1 MTQMSPPGWHRDP
14 GYTGIGP
21 VQERWWDGAQ
31 WTDQLRVPPAD
42 TRRRRLRIGAAVTAA
57 VVVLAAVGG
66 GIYLLTNG
74 SDSGHTPDAATAPSG
89 APSRP
94 GMPGGSG
101 GSGQNGGGSEG
112 NGGNQDG
119 GGQGGGDQ
127 DPGQQAPPTEDGYA
141 TDAASGISIPV
152 PKGWTGQ
159 SGTVGA
165 GVTIGKYTCPDGKD
179 TDGKPAQCVRGG
191 VFSEPAIALKI
202 SATDPKTVAKK
213 DIAGNAKESYGETS
227 SGITSHQLLKSEAVT
242 VAGQQGYLVRWK
254 VVTKKGDDGYVQSLA
269 FPSPQADGELIVVR
283 SGFDVNAKAPA
294 LSVMD
299 EITKGIK
306 EASTSGSG
314 TGSGQGA

>member
-14 GYTGIGP
+14 GYSGIGP
-21 VQERWWDGAQ
+21 AQERWWDGAQ
-31 WTDQLRVPPAD
+31 WTDQLRMPPAA
-42 TRRRRLRIGAAVTAA
+42 TRRRRVRIGAAVTAA

-66 GIYLLTNG
+66 GIYLLTGG
-74 SDSGHTPDAATAPSG
+74 SDSGHTPDAATAPSKAPSG

-94 GMPGGSG
+94 GLPGGGG
-101 GSGQNGGGSEG
+101 GSGQNGGGS
-112 NGGNQDG
+112 G
-119 GGQGGGDQ
+119 GGGEDQG
-127 DPGQQAPPTEDGYA
+127 PGQQTPPTEDGYA

-165 GVTIGKYTCPDGKD
+165 GVTIGKYTCPGGAGADGKD
-179 TDGKPAQCVRGG
+179 TQCVRGG

-202 SATDPKTVAKK
+202 STTDPKTAAKK

-242 VAGQQGYLVRWK
+242 VAGRQGYLVRWK

-269 FPSPQADGELIVVR
+269 FPSPGADGMLIVVR
-283 SGFDVNAKAPA
+283 SGFDINAKAPA

-299 EITKGIK
+299 RITKGIK
-306 EASTSGSG
+306 AASTSG